1 MRTGIRLLA
10 VLGSVFVGLGDVLG
24 APLTNAVTYQG
35 QLKDAGGPATGTHNI
50 TFTLW
55 DAAGSGSPPAGGA
68 QIGAAD
74 SNPGTVV
81 TNGLFTVELN
91 DTGQFGA
98 AAFNGEARW
107 LQISVNGTVLSPRQP
122 VTAAPFALYAVN
134 GGAAGHW
141 AANGTSISNTN
152 TGFVGVNRSAP
163 ITGAEYF
170 GIQAPAAAGYGG
182 MYVRTDGAAA
192 LPFYGYRAGGS
203 GESAW
208 TYLDGAS
215 GDWRVNADGDRLTVT
230 DTGEVG
236 IDTTTPRQLLSIG
249 ANLDIYSG
257 AANSPTRPSVRGSN
271 LSNLVLGASDAGA
284 TYLNFDGGT
293 GGVRIHDG
301 TSAGELMRINGDGSV
316 GIGTTTT
323 SGGKASIHTTT
334 GSALYVTS
342 ASNTGPVA
350 NFGTGLNSSFSGDVI
365 AATTIGATARA
376 GSFMVANSSNSN
388 AALYCKTTG
397 TGPALWADGLARVK
411 VLEIEGADV
420 AERFAITD
428 AQGAI
433 KPGMVMEIDP
443 SAVGKLRMARGAYSR
458 RVAGVVSGAG
468 DIPTGT
474 ILGNM
479 QASAGA
485 PPIALSGRVW
495 VNCDASVH
503 AIEPGDL
510 LTTSETA
517 GHAMKATDSPRAQGA
532 ILGKAM
538 SALMQG
544 ETGQVL
550 VLVTLQ

>member
-1 MRTGIRLLA
+1 MRSRILGFIALA
-10 VLGSVFVGLGDVLG
+10 AVFMGFSPARA
-24 APLTNAVTYQG
+24 APLTGAVTYQG
-35 QLKDAGGPATGTHNI
+35 QLKDGLGPVNGTHNL

-55 DAAGSGSPPAGGA
+55 DAVGSGSPPVGGV

-74 SNPGTVV
+74 INASTPV
-81 TNGLFTVELN
+81 TNGLFTVQLN

-98 AAFNGEARW
+98 TAFNGEARW
-107 LQISVNGTVLSPRQP
+107 VQISVNGTTLSPRQP

-134 GGAAGHW
+134 GGAAGLW
-141 AANGTSISNTN
+141 AANGTAISNTN
-152 TGFVGVNRSAP
+152 TGFVGVNRS
-163 ITGAEYF
+163 TQVSGAEYF
-170 GIQAPAAAGYGG
+170 GIQSPVASGYGG
-182 MYVRTDGAAA
+182 MYIRTDGASA
-192 LPFYGYRAGGS
+192 LPFYGYKAGPT
-203 GESAW
+203 GEVGW

-215 GDWRVNADGDRLTVT
+215 GDWRVNVDGDKMTVT

-236 IDTTTPRQLLSIG
+236 IGTTAPRQQLSVG
-249 ANLDIYSG
+249 ANLDLYSG
-257 AANSPTRPSVRGSN
+257 AANTPTRPSVRGSN
-271 LSNLVLGASDAGA
+271 LSNLVLSASDAGA

-301 TSAGELMRINGDGSV
+301 TSAGELMRINSDGNV
-316 GIGTTTT
+316 CLGTTTT
-323 SGGKASIHTTT
+323 AGKFTIES
-334 GSALYVTS
+334 SSPALYVS
-342 ASNTGPVA
+342 SSQNTGNVV
-350 NFGTGLNSSFSGDVI
+350 NFTSGLNPSFSGNVLNV
-365 AATTIGATARA
+365 ATVGSGRA
-376 GSFMVANSSNSN
+376 GSFSILNSASNN
-388 AALYCKTTG
+388 AALYCKTSG

-411 VLEIEGADV
+411 VLEIDGADV
-420 AERFAITD
+420 AERFATTD
-428 AQGAI
+428 AHDEI

-443 SAVGKLRMARGAYSR
+443 DATGKLRIARGAYNR

-479 QASAGA
+479 PGSYGA

-495 VNCDASVH
+495 VNCDANIH

-510 LTTSETA
+510 LTTSELA
-517 GHAMKATDSPRAQGA
+517 GHAMKVTDSPRAQGA

-538 SALMQG
+538 STLNQG